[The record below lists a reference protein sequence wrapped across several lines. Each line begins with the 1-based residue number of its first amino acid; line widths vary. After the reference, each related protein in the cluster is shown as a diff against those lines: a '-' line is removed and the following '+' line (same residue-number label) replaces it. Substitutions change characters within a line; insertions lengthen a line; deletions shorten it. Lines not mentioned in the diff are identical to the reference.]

1 MDLTSWLIYNLILFL
16 SVSFAFL
23 SKRTKHKKVFIVFSY
38 LSIVIFC
45 SIRYDVGWDYLGYA
59 ESFGFIKYYGFYYFE
74 FGYIILNKLFAFSPI
89 GYIGVFAVMS
99 ALTYYFLFKAF
110 LKENILSAGLFFMFT
125 FQFVFMANGQIRQGL
140 AIAIFIY
147 TLKFIE
153 NNQYFKYILSIITI
167 SLLVHTSAIFLLGAI
182 FISKINLKYYN
193 WIILILI
200 SYFLYLRG
208 VFTNIVSSI
217 LPYVPFYSRFLNN
230 FRAEAEPT
238 THYLIVT
245 FWVLVS
251 ILIALCAKYIKREKI
266 TNIYLFGSVLF
277 PAFVD
282 FHIFAR
288 FGFYLTFVNIILLGI
303 IVKNNKYWGTMFIV
317 VAYLLFTI
325 YCLNNW
331 GLSGGYPYKSIFFE
345 NLNRY

>member
-1 MDLTSWLIYNLILFL
+1 MDITSWLIYNFVLFL
-16 SVSFAFL
+16 SVSFAFI
-23 SKRTKHKKVFIVFSY
+23 STRTKYRNIFILFSY

-45 SIRYDVGWDYLGYA
+45 SIRYDVGWDYLGYV
-59 ESFGFIKYYGFYYFE
+59 ESFGVIKDYGVYYFE
-74 FGYIILNKLFAFSPI
+74 FGYLILNKLFAFSPI
-89 GYIGVFAVMS
+89 GYLGVFAVMS

-110 LKENILSAGLFFMFT
+110 LRENILVVGIFFTFT
-125 FQFVFMANGQIRQGL
+125 FQFIFMANDQIRQGF

-153 NNQYFKYILSIITI
+153 NNQYFKYILFIIAI
-167 SLLVHTSAIFLLGAI
+167 SLLVHTSAIFLLSAI
-182 FISKINLKYYN
+182 LISKINLKYYI
-193 WIILILI
+193 WIILIFI
-200 SYFLYLRG
+200 SYFLYLTG
-208 VFTNIVSSI
+208 YFINIASYI
-217 LPYVPFYSRFLNN
+217 LPYIPFYSKFLDN

-251 ILIALCAKYIKREKI
+251 ILIAICTKYIKRKKI
-266 TNIYLFGSVLF
+266 TTIYLFGSILF

-282 FHIFAR
+282 FHIFNR
-288 FGFYLTFVNIILLGI
+288 FVFYFTFVHIILLGI
-303 IVKNNKYWGTMFIV
+303 IVKNNKYWGIIFIV
-317 VAYLLFTI
+317 VAYFLFSI

-345 NLNRY
+345 KINRY